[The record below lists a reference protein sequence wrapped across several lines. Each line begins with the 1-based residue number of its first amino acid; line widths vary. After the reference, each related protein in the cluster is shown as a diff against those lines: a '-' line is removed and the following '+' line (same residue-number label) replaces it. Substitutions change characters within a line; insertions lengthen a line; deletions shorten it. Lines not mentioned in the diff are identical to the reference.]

1 MKKIASFLLI
11 LATVTTYSQNK
22 LGYKFGKITPEE
34 RSLNNYKLDT
44 TANALVL
51 YESGNTS
58 FIIKKNIIIIQT
70 KFYTKIKIFN
80 KEGYRHGTFEIPLY
94 NNKSR
99 SESVQNIRAFTHNLS
114 TKIGL
119 KKSSIYNK
127 RINENWS
134 EVSFTLPNLKEGSI
148 IEIEYTL
155 ESPFKFNLTGWEF
168 QSDIPKKF
176 SQYKASIPGNYVYNR
191 KLNGYLKL
199 IINSSIIKKNC
210 FSVPGFSGY
219 ANCEVVTYAM
229 KDIPAFIEE
238 DYMTSSN
245 NFISKIKFELSELL
259 WFDGQKQKYT
269 TTWNAVDRE
278 FKSDK
283 NIGGQVRKTKFFKG
297 KLPQEIYQL
306 DSDLKK
312 AKEVYNFIQ
321 NRYTWNKKYSIFK
334 NVKVKKAFENKIGNV
349 GEINIS
355 LANSLKAVGLDTQ
368 LMLIST
374 RDNELPTKLHPVI
387 SDFNYVIV
395 KLNINNKSYLLDATN
410 KQVPFGLLPFRCL
423 NSYGRVMDFK
433 NESYWYDIV
442 PINNSKTQHFV
453 SLKLDKNGIISGKIR
468 KVNFGYNALSR
479 RDEIFNESS
488 DDIIYEIEKDF
499 NNLDI
504 ISYKITNKTAID
516 KPLIETFDV
525 EIEIESISNLYHFYP
540 FFVSQYKIN
549 PFKQEKRLYPVNFG
563 FPFENILN
571 FSLETP
577 SNYSIESF
585 PKSKSY
591 ALSNKEGSFNLA
603 IKKHDSSRLTINS
616 TIKIN
621 KPIYYKYEY
630 ESLKELFNYIINSQK
645 TPIVLKKQSANN

>member
-134 EVSFTLPNLKEGSI
+134 QVSFTLPNLKEGSI
-148 IEIEYTL
+148 IEVEYTL

-199 IINSSIIKKNC
+199 IINSSVIKKNC

-219 ANCEVVTYAM
+219 ANCEMVTYAM
-229 KDIPAFIEE
+229 NNIPAFIDEG
-238 DYMTSSN
+238 YMTSSD

-269 TTWNAVDRE
+269 TTWKSVDRE
-278 FKSDK
+278 FKGDK

-297 KLPQEIYQL
+297 KLPQEIHQL

-321 NRYTWNKKYSIFK
+321 NHYTWNKKYSIFK
-334 NVKVKKAFENKIGNV
+334 NVKVKKAFGNKIGNT

-355 LANSLKAVGLDTQ
+355 LVNSLKAVGLDAE

-374 RDNELPTKLHPVI
+374 RDNGLPTKLHPVI

-395 KLNINNKSYLLDATN
+395 KLKINSKSYLLDATN
-410 KQVPFGLLPFRCL
+410 KLVPFGILPFKCL

-433 NESYWYDIV
+433 NESYWYDID
-442 PINNSKTQHFV
+442 PITNSKTQHFV
-453 SLKLDKNGIISGKIR
+453 SLKLHENGIIKGKIR
-468 KVNFGYNALSR
+468 KVSFGYNALFR
-479 RDEIFNESS
+479 REEILNETK
-488 DDIIYEIEKDF
+488 DVIISNIEKDF
-499 NNLDI
+499 DNLEI
-504 ISYKITNKTAID
+504 ISYETTNKIAID
-516 KPLIETFDV
+516 KPLIETFEV
-525 EIEIESISNLYHFYP
+525 ELEIDAVSNFYHFSP
-540 FFVSQYKIN
+540 FFASQYKIN
-549 PFKQEKRLYPVNFG
+549 PFKQEKRMYPVNFG
-563 FPFENILN
+563 FPFKNIIN
-571 FSLETP
+571 FSLEIP
-577 SNYSIESF
+577 SNYTIESL

-591 ALSNKEGSFNLA
+591 ALSNKGGSFNLE
-603 IKKHDSSRLTINS
+603 IKKHKSSRITINS
-616 TIKIN
+616 TIQID
-621 KPIYYKYEY
+621 KPIYYNFEY
-630 ESLKELFNYIINSQK
+630 ESLMVLFNHIINNQK
-645 TPIVLKKQSANN
+645 TPIALKKIDANN